1 MVSSI
6 RRGKEIRR
14 IDPRGEK
21 RRRVDV
27 RIGKILGSLS
37 PFSSEMVLLGFP
49 SAWFGERR
57 AVNTS
62 LLPDWPACLTK
73 KRRRLRIL
81 FAPRKNCLDFLF
93 SLPRKLTLEI
103 YFKIP
108 LPSCATSIGRGG
120 EEEKEKTIGPS
131 FPPFLLLSWP
141 CQRAS
146 RQRREEIE
154 GGNIECCCT
163 LSPLLLPKNPPPLRC
178 FERKTTKMGKVN
190 WSLR

>member
-1 MVSSI
+1 MTALVDFGIKYKKRERYSTYRPSG
-6 RRGKEIRR
+6 REEEAGRCSHRENSR
-14 IDPRGEK
+14 IP
-21 RRRVDV
+21 
-27 RIGKILGSLS
+27 LS

-62 LLPDWPACLTK
+62 SLPDWPACLTK

-93 SLPRKLTLEI
+93 SLLRKLTLEI

-120 EEEKEKTIGPS
+120 EEEEEKTIGPS

-146 RQRREEIE
+146 RQRR
-154 GGNIECCCT
+154 GDRG
-163 LSPLLLPKNPPPLRC
+163 RQH
-178 FERKTTKMGKVN
+178 
-190 WSLR
+190 